1 MIVDEKVSTQ
11 SQNEELACQ
20 IARWEA
26 MAREMEQIN
35 APSYLP
41 VVSMRELF
49 ETVYPSKSP
58 IIDGLLYTCTYLIA
72 GAPKIGKSFL
82 VAQIAYH
89 VSVGQ
94 HLWGYPIHKG
104 TALYLALE
112 DDHQRLQQRMSRMFG
127 VEDNENLFFST
138 CSKTLGGGLEEQ
150 INAFIQEH
158 PNTRLVI
165 IDTLQKVRALSG
177 DSYSYA
183 NDYEV
188 VSNLKKLADRRNV
201 CLLIVHHTRKQK
213 ANDKFDMISGT
224 TGLLGAADGAFI
236 LQKEKR
242 TDHTATLEVTGRD
255 QQEQKL
261 YLVRNEENLTWCLDH
276 AETELWKEPPDPLL
290 EKVASLLTEESAE
303 WEGRASDLV
312 EALQVDIQ
320 PNTLT
325 KRLNIKAGMLKDDFH
340 VLYSSKRTRNGS
352 YIRLKKL
359 GQEM

>member
-11 SQNEELACQ
+11 SQNEDLACQ

-26 MAREMEQIN
+26 MAREMERIN
-35 APSYLP
+35 DPSYLP

-58 IIDGLLYTCTYLIA
+58 IIDGFLYTCTYLIA

-89 VSVGQ
+89 FSTGQ
-94 HLWGYPIHKG
+94 SLWGYPVHRG
-104 TALYLALE
+104 TVLYLALE
-112 DDHQRLQQRMSRMFG
+112 DNHQRLQQRMSRMFG

-138 CSKTLGGGLEEQ
+138 CAKSLGNGLDEQ
-150 INAFIQEH
+150 IIAFIQEH
-158 PNTRLVI
+158 PSTRLVI
-165 IDTLQKVRALSG
+165 IDTLQKVRVLGGEA
-177 DSYSYA
+177 YSYT

-188 VSNLKKLADRRNV
+188 VSSLKKLADTKNI
-201 CLLIVHHTRKQK
+201 CLLIVHHTRKQQ

-242 TDHTATLEVTGRD
+242 TDHTATLDIIGRD

-261 YLVRNEENLTWCLDH
+261 YLVR
-276 AETELWKEPPDPLL
+276 
-290 EKVASLLTEESAE
+290 KVASLLTAESTE

-325 KRLNIKAGMLKDDFH
+325 KRLNINVGVLKDTFH
-340 VLYSSKRTRNGS
+340 VAYNSKRTRNGC
-352 YIRLKKL
+352 YIQLKQL
-359 GQEM
+359 EYET